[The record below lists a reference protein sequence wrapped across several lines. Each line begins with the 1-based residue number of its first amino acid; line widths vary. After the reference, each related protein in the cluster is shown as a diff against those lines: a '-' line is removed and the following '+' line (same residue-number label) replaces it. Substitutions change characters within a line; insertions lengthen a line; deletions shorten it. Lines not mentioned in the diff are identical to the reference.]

1 MRSSVRFEMDDEE
14 DFTFWSTYSGTNSA
28 NVSSRDNSSA
38 AFGLGLRQG
47 FRSSLAPISEVHSNE
62 RPSTSVLPGNN
73 GEPRGDSFLALLD
86 NDDLPSDLVAEN
98 DMLPD
103 GSDSLSNF
111 TSPEHLL
118 SISGDD
124 SNDGSQTSLP
134 PSNSSL
140 TGIPLQCHDVTSG
153 QVACQSGE
161 CNPQD
166 DSCKC
171 FLIPYDSLTCSCA
184 CAYVFM
190 LLQILNNVSCQ
201 VSFLYTN

>member
-14 DFTFWSTYSGTNSA
+14 DFTFWSTYAGTNSA
-28 NVSSRDNSSA
+28 NVRSRDNSSA

-47 FRSSLAPISEVHSNE
+47 FRSQLAPIREVHSNE
-62 RPSTSVLPGNN
+62 RPSTSVLPSNN

-86 NDDLPSDLVAEN
+86 NDDLPSDLIAEN
-98 DMLPD
+98 DMLLG

-124 SNDGSQTSLP
+124 SNDGSQMSLP

-140 TGIPLQCHDVTSG
+140 TGIPLQCHDVTGG
-153 QVACQSGE
+153 QVACQGRE

-166 DSCKC
+166 SCKC
-171 FLIPYDSLTCSCA
+171 FIISYD
-184 CAYVFM
+184 
-190 LLQILNNVSCQ
+190 
-201 VSFLYTN
+201 